1 MQYWLPMTGD
11 WTGWMARKADRKE
24 RGEQFCDDYIRTLRP
39 TQPYRISYVPPMN
52 DELHEYRYEQRG
64 NEYQLRCWNGGR
76 EFSQRGFVTNM
87 PEWLKSILATAKV
100 AGVIRPIKEPPPEVI
115 VWFRTDDNH
124 NLVEFIE
131 MA

>member
-1 MQYWLPMTGD
+1 ML
-11 WTGWMARKADRKE
+11 R
-24 RGEQFCDDYIRTLRP
+24 DYARTLTETSPGALRYIP
-39 TQPYRISYVPPMN
+39 DMN
-52 DELHEYRYEQRG
+52 EELHEYRYEQRG

-76 EFSQRGFVTNM
+76 EFSQRGFVTDM